1 MATVR
6 TELGNVLEG
15 PECRIC
21 STYPWPF
28 LVHLNVMFIL
38 PAEYIILT
46 ALQVRRAPNTDAS
59 LSGVPLLQRAEGLC
73 CVYLMGLTRSS
84 LHQEAAWLRRPVS
97 VPGRCRFR
105 L

>member
-6 TELGNVLEG
+6 TKLSNLLEG

-21 STYPWPF
+21 STYACPF
-28 LVHLNVMFIL
+28 LIHLNVMFIL

-46 ALQVRRAPNTDAS
+46 ALQVRRAPNTAAS
-59 LSGVPLLQRAEGLC
+59 FSGVPLLQSSEGLC
-73 CVYLMGLTRSS
+73 CVYLTGLTRSS
-84 LHQEAAWLRRPVS
+84 LDQEAPWLRRPVT
-97 VPGRCRFR
+97 VPGRGRFW